1 MTAEPKDE
9 PLTPDDVM
17 GPDESNGDEGG
28 RSGPPRDASAEASSD
43 ASESSAAQPDEV
55 ARLQQEN
62 AFLVDQVQRARAELA
77 NVRRRTADQRV
88 EMQHRVAVDL
98 VRRVLPV
105 LDDLNKALEA
115 HQQGSGEEQL
125 AQGLRMVVDKFHSVL
140 DTLEVERVPG
150 VGEPFD
156 PTWHEA
162 LLQCETSDHAPGTIV
177 QEFETGYRLG
187 RELIRAS
194 RVSVAK
200 DPESA

>member
-9 PLTPDDVM
+9 PLTPDDVT
-17 GPDESNGDEGG
+17 GPDERNGDADD
-28 RSGPPRDASAEASSD
+28 RSGLAGDASAEDSKASGPSAASSD
-43 ASESSAAQPDEV
+43 EV
-55 ARLQQEN
+55 AKLQQEN

-98 VRRVLPV
+98 VRRILPV

-115 HQQGSGEEQL
+115 HQQGSGEAQL

-162 LLQCETSDHAPGTIV
+162 LLQCETNEHAPGTIV